1 MKLYVNWRSSLGSIF
16 KNKKRSFLT
25 MFGIIIGIAAVIA
38 ILSIGKAYE
47 KQMISAFSS
56 GDSDRLEVNLQFT
69 PDDYNLYNS
78 NLDLI
83 PRTDFAALEAIP
95 GVESIEYPL
104 PDYTSDM
111 YYFSQTLSVRGK
123 TKDYR
128 LGIKDGEGTETVV
141 GRSLTS
147 YDNETLEKIVTIDE
161 GLAEELYGGSEQALG
176 RGITM
181 KDGAVLT
188 IVGIFPRVEGD
199 TMFSMGSAAI
209 EIPLETYKQVFGNAE
224 DTSSITL
231 VLSSGAQ
238 MNKVADKAIKV
249 LEEKGMMRDLGKYSV
264 SNMAM
269 MTDEI
274 SNLMS
279 TITVFISSVAGISLF
294 IAGVGVMNMMYI
306 SVSERTKEIGIRRA
320 LGATRGAIRT
330 QFLLEGMTLTLVG
343 GIIGYIIGMILAY
356 ALGSTMDLEVTID
369 LFTVLLAVGVSSGIG
384 LIFSVMPASE
394 AARKD
399 LIDILR

>member
-47 KQMISAFSS
+47 KQMISALSS

-69 PDDYNLYNS
+69 PDDWNLYNS
-78 NLDLI
+78 NMDLI
-83 PRTDFAALEAIP
+83 PKTDFTALEQIP

-128 LGIKDGEGTETVV
+128 LGIKDGEGTEAVA
-141 GRSLTS
+141 GRALTP
-147 YDNETLEKIVTIDE
+147 YDNETIEKIVTIDE
-161 GLAEELYGGSEQALG
+161 GLAEELYGGSEQAIG

-181 KDGAVLT
+181 DKGAVMT
-188 IVGIFPRVEGD
+188 IVGVYPKVEGD
-199 TMFSMGSAAI
+199 TMFSNGAAAI
-209 EIPLETYKQVFGNAE
+209 EIPLETYKQVFGNSE

-238 MNKVADKAIKV
+238 MNKVADKAIKT

-274 SNLMS
+274 SNMMS

-343 GIIGYIIGMILAY
+343 GIIGYIVGMILAY
-356 ALGSTMDLEVTID
+356 ALGSSMGLEVTID

-384 LIFSVMPASE
+384 LVFSVMPASE